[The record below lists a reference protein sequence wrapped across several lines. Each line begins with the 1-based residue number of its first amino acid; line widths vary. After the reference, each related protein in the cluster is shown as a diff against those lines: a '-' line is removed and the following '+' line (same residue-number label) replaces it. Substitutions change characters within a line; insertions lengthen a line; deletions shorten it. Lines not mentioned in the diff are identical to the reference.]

1 MPHTASKL
9 TFGAPVEL
17 APLPERPLVSLLV
30 ANYNYA
36 GYIGAALDSALG
48 QTYDKVEVCVCD
60 DGSQDDSVAVIEG
73 YARRDARV
81 RLTAKPNGGAAS
93 ALNVAYGMAR
103 GEIVCLLDADDIFE
117 PHKVETLVAA
127 FRDQGCGLLVH
138 ALLVIDGEGAAIQ
151 RKPAFGRLERGWIA
165 DKVVAR
171 GGRWSYME
179 ASAVCLR
186 REVAELAFPI
196 PEDLFRTWA
205 DAYLCCLG
213 ALVTPV
219 GSVDEALARY
229 RIHTA
234 NVSGFNTFT
243 PDHGAKAMNGFE
255 RLTEGVNRGL
265 ARIFSEPPVLR
276 AEDNLTYLEARLQ
289 KELLEQGTPLRRGG
303 ATFRDYARR
312 VVADDIYGGAR
323 KALSVF
329 FLGTAL
335 LLPHRVRPRW
345 LSAGL
350 THSRTKETLRRVAG
364 PALRALRRPL
374 GRRDA

>member
-1 MPHTASKL
+1 MSTTSNKL
-9 TFGAPVEL
+9 FFGTPVDL

-48 QTYDKVEVCVCD
+48 QTYDNLEICVCD

-73 YARRDARV
+73 YARRDARI
-81 RLTAKPNGGAAS
+81 RLTSKANGGAAS
-93 ALNVAYGMAR
+93 ALNVAYAMSR

-117 PHKVETLVAA
+117 PHKVETVVSA
-127 FRDQGCGLLVH
+127 FREQGCGLLVH
-138 ALLVIDGEGAAIQ
+138 PLLVIDEQGAAIQ
-151 RKPAFGRLERGWIA
+151 RKPAFGHLERGWIA

-196 PEDLFRTWA
+196 PENLFRTWA

-213 ALVTPV
+213 ALLAPI

-243 PDHGAKAMNGFE
+243 PDHGAKAMNGFD

-265 ARIFSEPPVLR
+265 QRAFVDPPVLE
-276 AEDNLTYLEARLQ
+276 ATDNLTYIEARLQ
-289 KELLEQGTPLRRGG
+289 KELLEGGIPLRQSA
-303 ATFRDYARR
+303 ATFVEYARR
-312 VVADDIYGGAR
+312 VLGDDIYGGAR
-323 KALSVF
+323 KALSIF
-329 FLGTAL
+329 FLGSAL
-335 LLPHRVRPRW
+335 LLPRGVRSRW

-350 THSRTKETLRRVAG
+350 THSRTKEALRRVAG
-364 PALRALRRPL
+364 PMLRALRRPL
-374 GRRDA
+374 RRRHA